1 MVSEKSKVY
10 QAVAYYRLSKDDGDK
25 GESNSIINQRKLI
38 HEFVSA
44 SDDITLAGE
53 KQDDGYTGTNFD
65 RPGFKELLLMLEEGK
80 ADCVIVKDLSRLGR
94 DYIETGKYIE
104 RIFPAMGIRFIAVND
119 CIDSGKKNQA
129 DEIVIPFKNLINDS
143 YCRELS
149 NKLRRQFRVQRAK
162 GEFIGSFAAFG
173 YLKSP
178 EDRHRLVVDETA
190 ADVVRLIFARRI
202 AGYSCQKIADYL
214 NQFGFL
220 SPSEYKKSI
229 GLNYRSGF
237 KEKTQSAWGAATIR
251 RILTNRIY
259 VGDLEQGKR
268 STPNYKVKKMQE
280 KERGEWVIV
289 QGAHE
294 AIVSNEV
301 FETVARLAERDA
313 RTSPKQ
319 DKVYPLSGIL
329 FCGDCHASMIRRVV
343 KRGRKEFCYYVCSA
357 NKKKQGCSSHSM
369 AADVLHDK
377 ILKAVQLQVALVVET
392 EEFLQRIGNSEILN
406 RKVHRLEKLIVQK
419 TKELESQQDFRMK
432 LYEHMTEGIITKE
445 EFSAMRQSYTAKITK
460 TQEAVKVL
468 EQELEDSLRDSSLD
482 CSWMQLFKKN
492 RNVTELDREL
502 VVTLVNR
509 IEVFE
514 DKRVEVSFNFCDELA
529 QIQGYLKTAGKEHD
543 FSAEAV

>member
-44 SDDITLAGE
+44 SGDITLAGE

-65 RPGFKELLLMLEEGK
+65 RPGFKELLRMLEEGK

-178 EDRHRLVVDETA
+178 ADRHRLVVDETA

-237 KEKTQSAWGAATIR
+237 KERTQSAWGAATIR

-294 AIVSNEV
+294 AIVSHEV

-329 FCGDCHASMIRRVV
+329 FCGDCGSQMRYSRCYHDGKVHGSYYCGAYDYGRCAGRHTISQEKLKKIVWQSMQDQMLLYCEYRKIPELLQNKGGSSQLEDCRKELQRLSVQINSRRAKRERLYEDFTDGILSPEEYMAVKKKYDDEYQELSEKANEVQARMIRL
-343 KRGRKEFCYYVCSA
+343 
-357 NKKKQGCSSHSM
+357 KKSFSSGNLWLKSM
-369 AADVLHDK
+369 GMLEGKTEVTMEL
-377 ILKAVQLQVALVVET
+377 VTALIDRLT
-392 EEFLQRIGNSEILN
+392 IYQDGDGSL
-406 RKVHRLEKLIVQK
+406 RLEIQYKYGEDAALLESAC
-419 TKELESQQDFRMK
+419 KELE
-432 LYEHMTEGIITKE
+432 GG
-445 EFSAMRQSYTAKITK
+445 TA
-460 TQEAVKVL
+460 
-468 EQELEDSLRDSSLD
+468 
-482 CSWMQLFKKN
+482 
-492 RNVTELDREL
+492 
-502 VVTLVNR
+502 
-509 IEVFE
+509 
-514 DKRVEVSFNFCDELA
+514 
-529 QIQGYLKTAGKEHD
+529 
-543 FSAEAV
+543 

>member
-1 MVSEKSKVY
+1 M
-10 QAVAYYRLSKDDGDK
+10 
-25 GESNSIINQRKLI
+25 
-38 HEFVSA
+38 SA
-44 SDDITLAGE
+44 SGDITLAGE

-65 RPGFKELLLMLEEGK
+65 CPGFKELLWMLEEGK

-104 RIFPAMGIRFIAVND
+104 SIFPAMGIRFIAVND
-119 CIDSGKKNQA
+119 CIDLRKKNQA

-149 NKLRRQFRVQRAK
+149 NKLRRQFWVQRAK

-178 EDRHRLVVDETA
+178 TDRHRLVVDETA
-190 ADVVRLIFARRI
+190 ANVVRLIFARRI
-202 AGYSCQKIADYL
+202 AGYSCQKIANYL

-237 KEKTQSAWGAATIR
+237 KERTQS
-251 RILTNRIY
+251 
-259 VGDLEQGKR
+259 
-268 STPNYKVKKMQE
+268 
-280 KERGEWVIV
+280 EWVIV

-357 NKKKQGCSSHSM
+357 NKKK
-369 AADVLHDK
+369 
-377 ILKAVQLQVALVVET
+377 
-392 EEFLQRIGNSEILN
+392 
-406 RKVHRLEKLIVQK
+406 
-419 TKELESQQDFRMK
+419 
-432 LYEHMTEGIITKE
+432 
-445 EFSAMRQSYTAKITK
+445 
-460 TQEAVKVL
+460 
-468 EQELEDSLRDSSLD
+468 
-482 CSWMQLFKKN
+482 
-492 RNVTELDREL
+492 
-502 VVTLVNR
+502 
-509 IEVFE
+509 
-514 DKRVEVSFNFCDELA
+514 
-529 QIQGYLKTAGKEHD
+529 
-543 FSAEAV
+543 

>member
-44 SDDITLAGE
+44 SGDITLAGE

-65 RPGFKELLLMLEEGK
+65 RPGFKELLRMLEEGK

-178 EDRHRLVVDETA
+178 ADRHRLVVDETA

-214 NQFGFL
+214 NQ
-220 SPSEYKKSI
+220 
-229 GLNYRSGF
+229 
-237 KEKTQSAWGAATIR
+237 
-251 RILTNRIY
+251 
-259 VGDLEQGKR
+259 
-268 STPNYKVKKMQE
+268 
-280 KERGEWVIV
+280 
-289 QGAHE
+289 
-294 AIVSNEV
+294 
-301 FETVARLAERDA
+301 
-313 RTSPKQ
+313 
-319 DKVYPLSGIL
+319 
-329 FCGDCHASMIRRVV
+329 
-343 KRGRKEFCYYVCSA
+343 
-357 NKKKQGCSSHSM
+357 
-369 AADVLHDK
+369 
-377 ILKAVQLQVALVVET
+377 
-392 EEFLQRIGNSEILN
+392 
-406 RKVHRLEKLIVQK
+406 
-419 TKELESQQDFRMK
+419 
-432 LYEHMTEGIITKE
+432 
-445 EFSAMRQSYTAKITK
+445 
-460 TQEAVKVL
+460 
-468 EQELEDSLRDSSLD
+468 
-482 CSWMQLFKKN
+482 
-492 RNVTELDREL
+492 LDRKS
-502 VVTLVNR
+502 VV
-509 IEVFE
+509 
-514 DKRVEVSFNFCDELA
+514 
-529 QIQGYLKTAGKEHD
+529 
-543 FSAEAV
+543 